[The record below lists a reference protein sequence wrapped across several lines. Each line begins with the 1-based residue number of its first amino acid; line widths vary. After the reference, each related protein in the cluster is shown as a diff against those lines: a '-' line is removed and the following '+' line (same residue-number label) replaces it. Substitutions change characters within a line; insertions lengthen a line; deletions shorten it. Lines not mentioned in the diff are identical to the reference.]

1 MIKYFEKI
9 LNKFN
14 KKREKEDFE
23 EIRTFICSGCF
34 FEGNIS
40 IGEGITRID
49 GEIQGNVKGE
59 GGLLV
64 GENGIVKGDV
74 EVKKLL
80 LYGQIFGNIK
90 AEEVELYSGSV
101 VKGNIKTKS
110 IYIEKGASI
119 NGFCETESPSTSQN
133 FK

>member
-9 LNKFN
+9 FNKFN
-14 KKREKEDFE
+14 KKRDQKDLE

-64 GENGIVKGDV
+64 GENGIIKGDV

-80 LYGQIFGNIK
+80 LYGQIFGDIK

-110 IYIEKGASI
+110 IYIERGAFI
-119 NGFCETESPSTSQN
+119 NGLCETEVSPTS
-133 FK
+133 